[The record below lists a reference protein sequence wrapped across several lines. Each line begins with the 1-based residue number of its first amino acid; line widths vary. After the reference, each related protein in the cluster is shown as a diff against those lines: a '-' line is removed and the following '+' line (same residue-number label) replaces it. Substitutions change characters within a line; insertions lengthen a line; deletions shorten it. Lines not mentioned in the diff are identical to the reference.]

1 MPGVRYGPDIADDAA
16 YVMNKLVDLNRQFR
30 ETGKYKT
37 TEFNKFAKLADK
49 IFGVKPADIKK
60 GKYGDLA
67 KLASYSL
74 AGKDSRGRAYKRGK
88 LAKSWRTGKLMKRG
102 LRQEFIKRGETPS
115 GRALSGVRMLP
126 GKRGDITEGFV
137 SPDKRAGGGSTYLG
151 RTKTKQF
158 DRLANAAYARA
169 KRNKIAKTANAAGID
184 TLNIARQGKF
194 LPNIYAYTYGATSQR
209 DGSTI
214 RPPKSKTAAAG
225 AIAKTK
231 AAVKGAG
238 KRGNN
243 STAKAPGKPKAV
255 SKPAKPKTSGRQR
268 KR

>member
-16 YVMNKLVDLNRQFR
+16 YVMNNLVELNRKFR
-30 ETGKYKT
+30 ETGKRPKNY
-37 TEFNKFAKLADK
+37 NKFERLAHK
-49 IFGVKPADIKK
+49 IFGVKPSDIKK

-67 KLASYSL
+67 KLATYST
-74 AGKDSRGRAYKRGK
+74 AGRDSRGRAYKRGK
-88 LAKSWRTGKLMKRG
+88 LAKSWRTGKIMKRG

-115 GRALSGVRMLP
+115 GRAARGVRKAGR
-126 GKRGDITEGFV
+126 GKKGDIISGIPGIETQG
-137 SPDKRAGGGSTYLG
+137 RGGATYLG

-169 KRNKIAKTANAAGID
+169 KKNKITKTANAAGID
-184 TLNIARQGKF
+184 TLNIARVGKF
-194 LPNIYAYTYGATSQR
+194 LPGPGWGGTSSRPGA
-209 DGSTI
+209 TI

-225 AIAKTK
+225 ARAKTK